1 MGIAAASAMRL
12 LRSALVRRG
21 FTQPRRARRPSRP
34 VDQLLPA
41 ARHSGAALRSRP
53 PHPTFARVAC
63 TIATSR
69 ASALPNEQV
78 FPMIGGAAPILY
90 SSMSAGAHRSSPA
103 EAVVFPSSCVLSGGA
118 GVSRDPLSS
127 VGGAGIESAPISL
140 ESIARLFASTVG
152 IIAIVIGLWLAL
164 KLFGAVAEGLQS
176 PDAYKETFQQWT
188 ALLGGDRLKIKVGD
202 QELARGPTAA
212 LGAVSIGLMVL
223 TWLTLGVM
231 LTGAKIVSWTS
242 TDREAVKRVL
252 QHALG
257 NSP

>member
-1 MGIAAASAMRL
+1 M
-12 LRSALVRRG
+12 
-21 FTQPRRARRPSRP
+21 
-34 VDQLLPA
+34 
-41 ARHSGAALRSRP
+41 
-53 PHPTFARVAC
+53 
-63 TIATSR
+63 
-69 ASALPNEQV
+69 
-78 FPMIGGAAPILY
+78 
-90 SSMSAGAHRSSPA
+90 
-103 EAVVFPSSCVLSGGA
+103 
-118 GVSRDPLSS
+118 SRDPLSS
-127 VGGAGIESAPISL
+127 VGGAGIEPAAVSL

-176 PDAYKETFQQWT
+176 PDSYKETFQQWT

-202 QELARGPTAA
+202 QEFALGPMAA

-257 NSP
+257 NSPRRT

>member
-1 MGIAAASAMRL
+1 
-12 LRSALVRRG
+12 
-21 FTQPRRARRPSRP
+21 
-34 VDQLLPA
+34 
-41 ARHSGAALRSRP
+41 
-53 PHPTFARVAC
+53 
-63 TIATSR
+63 
-69 ASALPNEQV
+69 
-78 FPMIGGAAPILY
+78 
-90 SSMSAGAHRSSPA
+90 
-103 EAVVFPSSCVLSGGA
+103 
-118 GVSRDPLSS
+118 VSRDPLSS
-127 VGGAGIESAPISL
+127 VGGAGVEPAPISL

-202 QELARGPTAA
+202 QELALGPTAA
-212 LGAVSIGLMVL
+212 LGAVSIGLMLL

-257 NSP
+257 NSPRRT